1 MGVTS
6 PGVYVLALD
15 ANDGRLRW
23 RQSLWWAAPCGTLAV
38 GDERIYV
45 PTEPGTGVFQLD
57 RADGKQRRGG
67 IGTQVAYIRG
77 REGDAEELRQGFAV
91 HGGGEVL
98 GLNRQ
103 EVRASGW
110 AYDLLPAAGDT
121 EPRLTRMQPPLTA
134 FGDERLVFLLIGES
148 SVYFVKRG
156 EVVAVNRADLWK
168 MTLVRERKG
177 DERDG
182 FLRWWAKD
190 LPCGAPS
197 WPVLAAGAKAGAGS
211 TLLAGGPKASPPS
224 IPPTAASG
232 GAYR

>member
-1 MGVTS
+1 MRAARAEAGLGHGAIVSAWPVRQGLAVEGGTLYVTVGVTS

-38 GDERIYV
+38 GDERIYG

-121 EPRLTRMQPPLTA
+121 EPRLTRMEPPRPPSATN
-134 FGDERLVFLLIGES
+134 GPS
-148 SVYFVKRG
+148 SRSS
-156 EVVAVNRADLWK
+156 ANRASISSSA
-168 MTLVRERKG
+168 
-177 DERDG
+177 
-182 FLRWWAKD
+182 AKWSRSTG
-190 LPCGAPS
+190 PTCG
-197 WPVLAAGAKAGAGS
+197 
-211 TLLAGGPKASPPS
+211 
-224 IPPTAASG
+224 
-232 GAYR
+232 R